1 MIKKWEIT
9 EIMRMHHMHL
19 EDYVYKILV
28 GFINTHLCTL
38 GGDIKIYLTV
48 DCGKKTKQTR
58 FKSHS
63 FSS

>member
-19 EDYVYKILV
+19 EDCVYKILV
-28 GFINTHLCTL
+28 GYINIHLCTL

-48 DCGKKTKQTR
+48 D
-58 FKSHS
+58 
-63 FSS
+63 